1 MSNDVDK
8 ILILRSILYKAIE
21 SHFKRKVIKEFTM
34 ILDSHKE
41 MSFRI
46 SADARYITSIANIL
60 KEQLKTFTTNSEVKE
75 FIYPDEYIFGY
86 FNDPDDRSLLLTMD
100 PDEIHDM
107 DIFQIITLFRLQGI
121 NLQDD

>member
-8 ILILRSILYKAIE
+8 ILILRNILYKFIE
-21 SHFKRKVIKEFTM
+21 LYFKTKVIKEFT
-34 ILDSHKE
+34 LPLNSYKE

-60 KEQLKTFTTNSEVKE
+60 KEQLKTFTTNSEVRE

-86 FNDPDDRSLLLTMD
+86 FNDPDDRSLLLTLD
-100 PDEIHDM
+100 PDEIHNM
-107 DIFQIITLFRLQGI
+107 DIFQIIVLFRLQGI